1 MTFKDFKLFTAN
13 DSSIPCIQQVIE
25 YFGEVFNE
33 DSTIE
38 DMLAPR
44 KVIYGHPA
52 KGNFSQVKEY
62 ADFVWDYHEDM
73 ATTDCVN
80 FARIIRWNEHV
91 GVVTFI
97 KAKRLNTN
105 KGLQ

>member
-73 ATTDCVN
+73 ATTDYIEA
-80 FARIIRWNEHV
+80 FASSTPGKYLV
-91 GVVTFI
+91 STPY
-97 KAKRLNTN
+97 L
-105 KGLQ
+105 